1 MKVEFENIETLFT
14 YQLQAIL
21 DQTEAEIVEVKNQVK
36 LMGEELEVLG
46 KEPGEDDM
54 IMVDMAAQ
62 FVALANKIK
71 YTVKA
76 ELNNRQYELN

>member
-1 MKVEFENIETLFT
+1 M
-14 YQLQAIL
+14 
-21 DQTEAEIVEVKNQVK
+21 
-36 LMGEELEVLG
+36 LG

-76 ELNNRQYELN
+76 ELLDRQHELN